1 MIQGKKKSSCSYC
14 GLGMR
19 VSAMECPGC
28 NVEIRASFQSSLL
41 AMLGQDEQELLEQYM
56 LAEFSIKALAE
67 RTDMGYAA
75 IRTRLDRLISSYKS
89 LKAKDQS
96 KKQILDKVASGELS
110 ARQGAEMIK
119 NLGES

>member
-1 MIQGKKKSSCSYC
+1 
-14 GLGMR
+14 
-19 VSAMECPGC
+19 MECPGC